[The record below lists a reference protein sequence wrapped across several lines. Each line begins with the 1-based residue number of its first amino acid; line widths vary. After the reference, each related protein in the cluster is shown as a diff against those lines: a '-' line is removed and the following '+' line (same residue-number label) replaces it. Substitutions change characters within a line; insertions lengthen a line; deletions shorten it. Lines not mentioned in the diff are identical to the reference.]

1 MQDFGVGIPVVD
13 VKRIFNKFYTGENGR
28 KYRESTGMGLYLV
41 KEVAERLEH
50 RLELESKVG
59 VGTTVRIIFSNTQNL
74 TSM

>member
-1 MQDFGVGIPVVD
+1 MQDFGVGIPIVD
-13 VKRIFNKFYTGENGR
+13 QKRVFNKFYTGENGR

-59 VGTTVRIIFSNTQNL
+59 IGTTIRIIFSDTQNL